1 MDSRTKISPSELGVQ
16 IFQNCLVELLSRFP
30 QLDAAFAA
38 LPCVPD
44 EAVPTVGV
52 DGAALRF
59 SPRWILPLYRDGP
72 ARLRRGYLH
81 MLLHCLYLHPF
92 AGNSGRLWNLAADI
106 AVEQTLSAA
115 LPAPP
120 DRVRDGC
127 LQILG
132 GEARSAEA
140 LYEMLRESAFPFS
153 TAEMEAAFSFDSH
166 ALWRPGPEER
176 QKWRAL
182 ASGAGRGGG
191 RTGHTAGDG
200 AETVG
205 AGGPGRYDYRR
216 FLRQFT
222 TRREEVIP
230 DPENFDLVLYSFGMD
245 LYGNLPLIEPLE
257 YQEAAR
263 LAELVIAIDT
273 SGSCSAETVRR
284 FLEETYAIVSA
295 QENFFREMKVY
306 LIQCDCLVQSVTV
319 IRSAQEWLDS
329 CRRITIQGRGGT
341 DFTPVFRYVEELR
354 RNKELN
360 DLKALLYFTDGDG
373 VYPRQPTEYQTA
385 FVFLHKNNHMDH
397 VPPWAVTLAL
407 EEPAGCTNDSGQVRG
422 QTI

>member
-1 MDSRTKISPSELGVQ
+1 MDSRTKISPSELGIQ

-132 GEARSAEA
+132 GR
-140 LYEMLRESAFPFS
+140 M
-153 TAEMEAAFSFDSH
+153 
-166 ALWRPGPEER
+166 PGPAL
-176 QKWRAL
+176 RA
-182 ASGAGRGGG
+182 S
-191 RTGHTAGDG
+191 
-200 AETVG
+200 
-205 AGGPGRYDYRR
+205 
-216 FLRQFT
+216 
-222 TRREEVIP
+222 
-230 DPENFDLVLYSFGMD
+230 
-245 LYGNLPLIEPLE
+245 
-257 YQEAAR
+257 
-263 LAELVIAIDT
+263 
-273 SGSCSAETVRR
+273 
-284 FLEETYAIVSA
+284 
-295 QENFFREMKVY
+295 
-306 LIQCDCLVQSVTV
+306 
-319 IRSAQEWLDS
+319 
-329 CRRITIQGRGGT
+329 
-341 DFTPVFRYVEELR
+341 
-354 RNKELN
+354 
-360 DLKALLYFTDGDG
+360 
-373 VYPRQPTEYQTA
+373 
-385 FVFLHKNNHMDH
+385 
-397 VPPWAVTLAL
+397 
-407 EEPAGCTNDSGQVRG
+407 
-422 QTI
+422 